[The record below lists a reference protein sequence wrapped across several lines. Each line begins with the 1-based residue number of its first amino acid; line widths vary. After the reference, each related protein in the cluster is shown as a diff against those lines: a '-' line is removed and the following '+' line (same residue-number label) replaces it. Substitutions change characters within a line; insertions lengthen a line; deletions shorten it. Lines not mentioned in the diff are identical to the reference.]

1 MTSRVPSIAIL
12 VASVVTF
19 CGLVIHGR
27 SDIVRYAE
35 GTLPATLASA
45 ELSSGGARADTLV
58 PLRISMVFLGQP
70 PVPKFAFDP
79 AVADRV
85 VACNAVS
92 LDGGRTW
99 PRLMADAVLRPMILG
114 GSQAVAPVAGPDGR
128 FLCGDMILPGRHV
141 PVGGQ
146 GDVHPATEWDGQAFT
161 AGGLP
166 TSTSNYASEPV
177 PTVKVA
183 YASDGQ
189 PMAARGRELLWP
201 QGRYEAPGEFVAF
214 AMDGRGR
221 VVVATR
227 RGQATDLM
235 AADTL
240 GAPWAR
246 VEAPGVVRDV
256 VAVGDRVF
264 VAADLLGVRDA
275 EGGWR
280 WLPWPASLQPE
291 GLSIVGD
298 SVLVWGHLA
307 VSGPHTGALAIS
319 HDGGK
324 TMRLAVLDQQPRWVA
339 LDPHR
344 PRQVLAVLETGRQRQ
359 LARLTLD

>member
-1 MTSRVPSIAIL
+1 MSRRAPSIAIL
-12 VASVVTF
+12 LALVATF

-35 GTLPATLASA
+35 GSMRSASA
-45 ELSSGGARADTLV
+45 EMPSGGARADTLV
-58 PLRISMVFLGQP
+58 PLKISMSVLGTP

-114 GSQAVAPVAGPDGR
+114 GSQAVAPVAGPNGR

-166 TSTSNYASEPV
+166 TATSSYASEPI
-177 PTVKVA
+177 PTVRVA
-183 YASDGQ
+183 YAPDGQ

-214 AMDGRGR
+214 AVDGRGR
-221 VVVATR
+221 VVAATR
-227 RGQATDLM
+227 RGKATDLM
-235 AADTL
+235 VADSPGGSWT
-240 GAPWAR
+240 R
-246 VEAPGVVRDV
+246 VETPGLVRDV

-264 VAADLLGVRDA
+264 VAADLLGIRDA
-275 EGGWR
+275 EGEWR
-280 WLPWPASLQPE
+280 WRSWPASLQPE
-291 GLSIVGD
+291 GLSIAGD

-307 VSGPHTGALAIS
+307 VSTPHAGALAIS

-324 TMRLAVLDQQPRWVA
+324 TMRLAILEQQPRWAA
-339 LDPHR
+339 LDPHH
-344 PRQVLAVLETGRQRQ
+344 PRQVLAVLEAGGQRQ
-359 LARLTLD
+359 LTRLSLD